1 MKNKTI
7 IILTIVILFIAY
19 LSTFLIE
26 EPKENYT
33 FNSKDGLYRY
43 TFEYKGMKDIREEW
57 LDSECECSACIII
70 NEGKIINPDWT
81 CKNQPK
87 QEGFT
92 CLQWKCGEYYIER
105 EGSTT

>member
-1 MKNKTI
+1 MKKKTI

-26 EPKENYT
+26 KPKENCT
-33 FNSKDGLYRY
+33 FLSKDGLYRY
-43 TFEYKGMKDIREEW
+43 TLECKDMKDIRKEW
-57 LDSECECSACIII
+57 LDSECECSACEIV
-70 NEGKIINPDWT
+70 NEGKIIYPDWT

-92 CLQWKCGEYYIER
+92 CLQWKCGKYYINR
-105 EGSTT
+105 EDTNK